1 MKIEQLEIFISNFKE
16 TVSFYKDMMQFE
28 SLSMTSKTASFQAG
42 ESIFTIHQNEEDRYY
57 YHFAFNIPANFFKQA
72 KAWIK
77 ERVPLLT
84 EDGVD
89 EVDFKYVKANALY
102 FEDPAGN
109 IVEFIARR
117 ETSPPATDSIF
128 SSKHILGVS
137 EIGISANEIKHY
149 ADQLIEMG
157 IPQRDNRPLSNKNLN
172 FMGEYEDGVFI
183 ILGPIGRRWLFSHK
197 TGMDTPVIIKTNRGT
212 IKNL

>member
-77 ERVPLLT
+77 ELALLT

-149 ADQLIEMG
+149 ADQLM
-157 IPQRDNRPLSNKNLN
+157 RW
-172 FMGEYEDGVFI
+172 VFAK
-183 ILGPIGRRWLFSHK
+183 R
-197 TGMDTPVIIKTNRGT
+197 
-212 IKNL
+212 